1 MWRRGG
7 RGKGERAEE
16 ITGIVTNCQ
25 PYGDAKHVDRFF
37 FRRVRE
43 FGTVKSLLIR
53 KFISF

>member
-1 MWRRGG
+1 M